1 MGEAAA
7 AGASEADAGTLVDR
21 ALLLCILIKC
31 ADLANEIRPDHKLS
45 EKWAS
50 CVMSEFFNQGD
61 LEKKL
66 GIEVG
71 FLNDRHKTSTAKGQV
86 GFIDFLAMPL
96 YNEACRVIGRGFN
109 AAKANMLKNR
119 ELWEKQANEEEEKK
133 KKEEEEEED
142 EENKGK

>member
-1 MGEAAA
+1 
-7 AGASEADAGTLVDR
+7 
-21 ALLLCILIKC
+21 
-31 ADLANEIRPDHKLS
+31 
-45 EKWAS
+45 
-50 CVMSEFFNQGD
+50 MSEFFNQGD

-109 AAKANMLKNR
+109 AAKANMLKYVVFRTQKNT
-119 ELWEKQANEEEEKK
+119 NIFIF
-133 KKEEEEEED
+133 
-142 EENKGK
+142 